1 MKIKVISVLFILV
14 CIGIIS
20 AGCNSPSQSNYQQPQ
35 SQSSS
40 YQNPSQNEPI
50 VGCWITTSGSNG
62 YINEFKYNIGSD
74 NKGYYDA
81 WYQTPGKP
89 KTLTGRTQ
97 FTWRKPSG
105 NYPYRLYTDESK
117 NEGFE
122 FIYDPNSQTIEPIQ
136 PSLAQKWSSWEK
148 TQC

>member
-1 MKIKVISVLFILV
+1 MYALFAAKRCAAKCTEGNVQI
-14 CIGIIS
+14 CRI
-20 AGCNSPSQSNYQQPQ
+20 Q
-35 SQSSS
+35 
-40 YQNPSQNEPI
+40 
-50 VGCWITTSGSNG
+50 
-62 YINEFKYNIGSD
+62 YNTD

-136 PSLAQKWSSWEK
+136 PSLAQSSLRLVGK
-148 TQC
+148 GRGDRKIRAV